1 MKEVTIV
8 SKIVKRGG
16 VETTSSAPSQGG
28 SSISAGNG
36 LNTTYFDRIFV
47 AVDENGNEVQ
57 PNDITTPISYILSR
71 YTFASTGG
79 VTFYAKD
86 KSVNV
91 DTIAEALPFDG
102 KTIKYNPDT
111 MVIEVIGGG
120 TGGDAADSIHW
131 DNIEG
136 KPDLATKGDLDGFVK
151 TDGTTVITGL
161 QKFTKG
167 IQGTTGWKISHFD
180 NGNPYFAFNSNLS
193 WLITQYG
200 TEKMEIGNSSAPLTV
215 YKNGNA
221 EIFGD
226 GIVNGNLLVKGGL
239 TFYSTNGAA
248 TSFLIDVTSVDKIT
262 STSTTQ
268 VYTANSIRLL
278 KNEVMAAKAKAESCE
293 SSLKS
298 IKSAITNA
306 LNGVSSSSSASK
318 IGQALEELC
327 DILSEL

>member
-1 MKEVTIV
+1 MRDI
-8 SKIVKRGG
+8 SKKLTV
-16 VETTSSAPSQGG
+16 V
-28 SSISAGNG
+28 
-36 LNTTYFDRIFV
+36 NT
-47 AVDENGNEVQ
+47 
-57 PNDITTPISYILSR
+57 DI
-71 YTFASTGG
+71 
-79 VTFYAKD
+79 KD
-86 KSVNV
+86 KSADESKSTPKAGGNV
-91 DTIAEALPFDG
+91 VVQGANGNWLAKDVWDSVFELIQSEGGETYLHGKLPVVLQYGLTTYSVLDAAKILPIAKGLPFDG
-102 KTIKYNPDT
+102 ITIKYNDET
-111 MVIEVIGGG
+111 EQIEVIGG
-120 TGGDAADSIHW
+120 TGGGAEDSIHW
-131 DNIEG
+131 DKIEG
-136 KPDLATKGDLDGFVK
+136 KPDFTDYAKKDDLDGFVK
-151 TDGTTVITGL
+151 TDGSTVITGL

-167 IQGTTGWKISHFD
+167 LQGGTGWKISHFY
-180 NGNPYFAFNSNLS
+180 NGNTYFAFNSSLT
-193 WLITQYG
+193 WLIAQYG

-248 TSFLIDVTSVDKIT
+248 TSFLIDVTSADKIT

-278 KNEVMAAKAKAESCE
+278 KNEVMTAKAKAESCE